1 MFEPTSRYANI
12 EIATRTV
19 TGADGKSREVR
30 YLRRRFVPQPDANST
45 LVEHEV
51 VAGDRLDNLTAR
63 YLGEP
68 ELFWTV
74 CDTNGAMHP
83 LELTEEI
90 ARKIRIALAGAPLA

>member
-1 MFEPTSRYANI
+1 MFEPSSRYVNI

-19 TGADGKSREVR
+19 TSADGKSREVR
-30 YLRRRFVPQPDANST
+30 YLRRRFVPPSDDSST

-63 YLGEP
+63 YLGDP
-68 ELFWTV
+68 ELFWNV
-74 CDTNGAMHP
+74 CDTNGAMNP

-90 ARKIRIALAGAPLA
+90 ARKIRIALPGAPIS